1 MRRGLLALLAL
12 LGASSIASAQVQFVP
27 PPGLTIQTAAAARV
41 SPDDVVTRL
50 MTFDHNND
58 GRVAIGE
65 LSERMRPLV
74 ARGDRNGDEALD
86 RAELQAL
93 AVAPLAEAPAQ
104 TGRVFARQGGY
115 SFGDDAGL
123 SSKTHIEGALEDL
136 RLASDTKER
145 ALPIIRRYVDQVE
158 TAAMTELTRRLEAL
172 MSLEQVVT
180 LTNALKNPE
189 RQLTQRS
196 ANGEARVIRM
206 TVGGDLKRRVE
217 GLGLV
222 PENNLK
228 AQKAID
234 DLKSRLRLG
243 SEADRAQLLVQLK
256 DVLSPEER
264 EDYGAALARRPV
276 VASGPQVFA
285 FNDVVRRAQETFGV
299 VKPAVL
305 IEPRAPVTIISR

>member
-93 AVAPLAEAPAQ
+93 AVAPRAEAPAQ
-104 TGRVFARQGGY
+104 TGRAFARQGGY
-115 SFGDDAGL
+115 SFGDDVGL

-158 TAAMTELTRRLEAL
+158 TAAMTELTSRLEAL

-180 LTNALKNPE
+180 LTTALKNPE

-196 ANGEARVIRM
+196 ANGETRVIRM

-217 GLGLV
+217 GMGLV

-234 DLKSRLRLG
+234 DFKSRLRLG

-299 VKPAVL
+299 VRPAVL

>member
-1 MRRGLLALLAL
+1 MRRGLLGLLAL

-27 PPGLTIQTAAAARV
+27 PPGLTIQTAAAAKV

-86 RAELQAL
+86 RAELKTL
-93 AVAPLAEAPAQ
+93 AVAPAQ
-104 TGRVFARQGGY
+104 TGRVVARQGGY
-115 SFGDDAGL
+115 SFGDDVGL

-136 RLASDTKER
+136 RLASDKKER
-145 ALPIIRRYVDQVE
+145 ALPIIRRFIDQVE
-158 TAAMTELTRRLEAL
+158 TAAMTELTSRLEAL
-172 MSLEQVVT
+172 MSFEQVVT
-180 LTNALKNPE
+180 LTTALKNPE

-217 GLGLV
+217 GMGLV
-222 PENNLK
+222 PENNVK

-234 DLKSRLRLG
+234 DFKLRLRLG
-243 SEADRAQLLVQLK
+243 SETDRAQLLVQLK

-285 FNDVVRRAQETFGV
+285 FNDVVRRVQETFGA
-299 VKPAVL
+299 VKPAVF
-305 IEPRAPVTIISR
+305 IEKVSGGPGTIH

>member
-12 LGASSIASAQVQFVP
+12 LGASSIASAQVQFVT
-27 PPGLTIQTAAAARV
+27 PPGSTIETAAAAKV

-93 AVAPLAEAPAQ
+93 AVAPLAEPPTQ

-115 SFGDDAGL
+115 SFGDDVGL

-145 ALPIIRRYVDQVE
+145 ALPIIRRYVEQVE
-158 TAAMTELTRRLEAL
+158 IAAMSELTSRLEAL

-180 LTNALKNPE
+180 LTSALKNPE
-189 RQLTQRS
+189 RQLTLRS

-217 GLGLV
+217 GMGLV

-234 DLKSRLRLG
+234 DFKLRLRLG
-243 SEADRAQLLVQLK
+243 SAADRAQLLVQLQ
-256 DVLSPEER
+256 DVLGPEER

-276 VASGPQVFA
+276 VANGPQVFA
-285 FNDVVRRAQETFGV
+285 VNDVVRRAQETFGA